1 MSELGI
7 SAGLLEQLMTLVV
20 ASLLLICMIKICLQI
35 APERVRMARSA
46 AQGPDRPQLG
56 PLAELPQ
63 AMLEASLALGQCDGF
78 VPVLLPQ
85 AEGLSSAWHGQGTR
99 CGAIRGQF

>member
-1 MSELGI
+1 M
-7 SAGLLEQLMTLVV
+7 V
-20 ASLLLICMIKICLQI
+20 ASLLLIRMIKICQQI
-35 APERVRMARSA
+35 APEGVRMARSA

-78 VPVLLPQ
+78 VLVLLPR
-85 AEGLSSAWHGQGTR
+85 AEGLSSAWQGQGAR
-99 CGAIRGQF
+99 CGALRGQF